1 MHLLHLYCNYAH
13 PDNPCSV
20 RLDTGVCDGSSLSRQ
35 ARAQVPQNPL
45 TWERYLLAY
54 LYISAM
60 ATLVLN
66 SFRYFFI
73 KTEKR
78 EENIS
83 RMEHVSSSTASR
95 H

>member
-1 MHLLHLYCNYAH
+1 MQL
-13 PDNPCSV
+13 
-20 RLDTGVCDGSSLSRQ
+20 
-35 ARAQVPQNPL
+35 NPL

-73 KTEKR
+73 KTEQKG
-78 EENIS
+78 EKY
-83 RMEHVSSSTASR
+83 
-95 H
+95 